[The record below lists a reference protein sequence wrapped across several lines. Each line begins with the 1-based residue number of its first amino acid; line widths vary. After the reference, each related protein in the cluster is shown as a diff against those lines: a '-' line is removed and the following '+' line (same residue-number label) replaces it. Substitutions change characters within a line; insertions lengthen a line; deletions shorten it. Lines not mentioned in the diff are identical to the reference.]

1 MLYKLY
7 KLILGMGMERVTGAQ
22 DVQSRVGL
30 RETWQKEM
38 LRHWQLRPQQLQQPL
53 RGVQPRPMLIR

>member
-1 MLYKLY
+1 
-7 KLILGMGMERVTGAQ
+7 MGMERVTGAQ